1 MQSALRAVIVQ
12 LRSDEQFNTDGTA
25 IRGPAYGMKT
35 IRVDGNDAIAVY
47 QATKMAREY
56 IVKNKAPVYLE
67 AMTYRIG
74 DHSTSDYSALYREE
88 KEIDSWRVA
97 NDPIKRLGSYLKKK
111 GLFPF
116 SDEELKVFRKG
127 ILDEVA
133 ASLKR
138 QSETPLPR
146 PELLFEQVY
155 DKPTENLRRQQEE
168 CLSILAQYP
177 DELKAGRYSKS

>member
-1 MQSALRAVIVQ
+1 MVGDAADV
-12 LRSDEQFNTDGTA
+12 DEQFRTDGTA

-47 QATKMAREY
+47 QATQLARDY
-56 IVKNKAPVYLE
+56 IVKNKAPVYME
-67 AMTYRIG
+67 AMTYRVG

-111 GLFPF
+111 GLFTF
-116 SDEELKVFRKG
+116 TDETLKAFRKE

-133 ASLKR
+133 TSLKR

-146 PELLFEQVY
+146 AELLFEQVY
-155 DKPTENLRRQQEE
+155 DVPTENLIRQKEE
-168 CLSILAQYP
+168 CLKILSLYP
-177 DELKAGRYSKS
+177 EELKAERFSKS